1 MINIIVDNSRSEIR
15 PHINFN
21 NKIYPVSGDRRSSDM
36 DEPCLDISEA
46 CEEGAIEEVER
57 LIRAGVDVNKK
68 EFYGWTPI
76 HRAVISG
83 HTDIVKLLLEHGAK
97 LSEPPPLIR

>member
-68 EFYGWTPI
+68 NNFGRERRQ
-76 HRAVISG
+76 RAVFVQNSVA
-83 HTDIVKLLLEHGAK
+83 HK
-97 LSEPPPLIR
+97 P